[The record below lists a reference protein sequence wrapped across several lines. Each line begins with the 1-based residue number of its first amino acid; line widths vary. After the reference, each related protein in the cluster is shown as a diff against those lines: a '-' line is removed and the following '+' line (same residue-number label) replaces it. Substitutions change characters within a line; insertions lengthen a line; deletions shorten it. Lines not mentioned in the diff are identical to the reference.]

1 MPSEGQLRRAL
12 LSSSALV
19 SSIRTANYGGTLVRW
34 ESLPVECSDPVR
46 MFPDKVIASEF
57 EPYLQW
63 RFSEELENITSVS
76 WGRQV
81 PPEDGV
87 RYWQFRVDLPAGSGT
102 DTSQFWKLLDRIRM
116 RVVSPEK
123 EGLPGDDRP
132 DIVSEARRRLHRLI
146 PRNMGVYWSYG
157 ELDATFY
164 GERVRVPVSFVTALR
179 AGFDWYGHLEAEV
192 LPDAVPADTV
202 QELLDEAYVCHLD
215 GNPVTGTVFLP
226 TSCRDSVG
234 SEHVGTL
241 GVWLAGMLKPF
252 LTRWLGA
259 PGVSSLVQ
267 EVVDTVHAA
276 LGRIPWVRDGDVD
289 VSVQNGELRIRFDLR
304 LHGRLER
311 VQFTLTGGGGGMR
324 VE

>member
-1 MPSEGQLRRAL
+1 
-12 LSSSALV
+12 
-19 SSIRTANYGGTLVRW
+19 
-34 ESLPVECSDPVR
+34 
-46 MFPDKVIASEF
+46 
-57 EPYLQW
+57 
-63 RFSEELENITSVS
+63 
-76 WGRQV
+76 V

-87 RYWQFRVDLPAGSGT
+87 RYWQFRVDLPAGSRT
-102 DTSQFWKLLDRIRM
+102 DTSLFWKLLDRIRM

-123 EGLPGDDRP
+123 EGVPEEDQPGILPE
-132 DIVSEARRRLHRLI
+132 VRRRLHRLI

-164 GERVRVPVSFVTALR
+164 GERMRVPVSFVTALR
-179 AGFDWYGHLEAEV
+179 AGFDWYGHLESEV

-202 QELLDEAYVCHLD
+202 QELLDKVEVCHLD
-215 GNPVTGTVFLP
+215 ANPVTGTVFLP
-226 TSCRDSVG
+226 TSSRDSVG

-241 GVWLAGMLKPF
+241 GIWLAGMLKPF

-289 VSVQNGELRIRFDLR
+289 VSVQGGELLIRFDLR

-311 VQFTLTGGGGGMR
+311 VRFTLTGGGGGLR